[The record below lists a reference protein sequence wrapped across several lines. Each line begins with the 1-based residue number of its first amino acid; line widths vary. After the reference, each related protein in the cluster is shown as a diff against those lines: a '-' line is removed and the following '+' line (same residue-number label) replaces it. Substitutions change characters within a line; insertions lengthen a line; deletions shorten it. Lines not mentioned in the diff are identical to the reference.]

1 MGSRARDRE
10 RAEQL
15 RVDFSHPEKARFSGV
30 SSFTESNPHWCSDV
44 YRIVK
49 RSPNM
54 PHLHGSTLT
63 RVGAPCWRFA
73 STRPPTSVML
83 FALASSVILVSSSAL
98 IAPRAVPL
106 SSLLSRTADPCMGP
120 PAGFKTPPPK
130 DGDYV
135 DIFCRGVNGLMEQ
148 SVVGP
153 VRAVAQVRDAQ
164 PQAATT
170 PLDQEMFWRTVKS
183 PPELPGLSRPVW
195 LTIAASVP
203 TALGWYGWYKF
214 SVEEELF
221 YDELRREGY

>member
-1 MGSRARDRE
+1 
-10 RAEQL
+10 
-15 RVDFSHPEKARFSGV
+15 
-30 SSFTESNPHWCSDV
+30 
-44 YRIVK
+44 
-49 RSPNM
+49 
-54 PHLHGSTLT
+54 
-63 RVGAPCWRFA
+63 
-73 STRPPTSVML
+73 
-83 FALASSVILVSSSAL
+83 
-98 IAPRAVPL
+98 
-106 SSLLSRTADPCMGP
+106 MGP
-120 PAGFKTPPPK
+120 PAGFKVPPPK

-135 DIFCRGVNGLMEQ
+135 DIFCRRINGLMEQ

-170 PLDQEMFWRTVKS
+170 PLDQEVFWRTVKS

-221 YDELRREGY
+221 YDELRREGDSG

>member
-1 MGSRARDRE
+1 
-10 RAEQL
+10 
-15 RVDFSHPEKARFSGV
+15 
-30 SSFTESNPHWCSDV
+30 
-44 YRIVK
+44 
-49 RSPNM
+49 
-54 PHLHGSTLT
+54 
-63 RVGAPCWRFA
+63 
-73 STRPPTSVML
+73 ML
-83 FALASSVILVSSSAL
+83 FALASSVLLVSSSAL

-106 SSLLSRTADPCMGP
+106 SSLLSPARLRTAGACRMGP
-120 PAGFKTPPPK
+120 PAGFNVPPPK

-135 DIFCRGVNGLMEQ
+135 DIFCRGINGLMEQ

-221 YDELRREGY
+221 YDELRREGYSG